1 MLSTLSKAQAD
12 SNFSSRSSEDTQLNA
27 LLRLAHSSA
36 SGQHPC
42 VAIVA
47 GHYCESEALGD
58 LSAAQETEQQSFEL
72 GVRLRRALVAHGYA
86 ARVPVVLWVNDIGV
100 DPDRRARLKENY
112 ALPANYA
119 ELWDDAFSDRDG
131 LEVWFEST
139 MRNTASTLLRRI
151 VKHRPQLFTVMRA
164 DDPTLV
170 RCVDDEACSLHR
182 SSSNVYVIPGPQGE
196 RLVVKDGPNPKC
208 NLILATL
215 FKTIEQRLGAAVTV
229 TLFNSLYRHRVRLG
243 VHVARSVTGV
253 TMPINSAFCD
263 GSPAIIVE

>member
-12 SNFSSRSSEDTQLNA
+12 SNSSSRSSDEQINA
-27 LLRLAHSSA
+27 LLRLAHSTA
-36 SGQHPC
+36 YGHQPC

-47 GHYCESEALGD
+47 GHYCESEALEG

-72 GVRLRRALVAHGYA
+72 GVRLRRALTAHGA
-86 ARVPVVLWVNDIGV
+86 AKRVPVVLWVNDIGI
-100 DPDRRARLKENY
+100 DPDCRARLKENY

-119 ELWDDAFSDRDG
+119 KIWDAAFDDRSG

-151 VKHRPQLFTVMRA
+151 VRQRPHLFTVMRA

-170 RCVDDEACSLHR
+170 RCVDDEACSTHR

-215 FKTIEQRLGAAVTV
+215 FKTIEQRLGAELSV

-243 VHVARSVTGV
+243 VHVAREVMGV

-263 GSPAIIVE
+263 GSPAIMTE